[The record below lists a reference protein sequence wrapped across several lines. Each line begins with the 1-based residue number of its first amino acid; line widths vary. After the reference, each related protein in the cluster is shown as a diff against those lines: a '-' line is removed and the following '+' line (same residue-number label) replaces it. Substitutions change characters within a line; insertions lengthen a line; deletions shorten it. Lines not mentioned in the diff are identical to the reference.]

1 MKCHVVFQF
10 LLFLLWCWFCSY
22 STEKN
27 IPWSCLVSSV
37 FVISSCFCCV
47 ACATRKRIVQET
59 PQRLASYRWYLD
71 SLDSWSDLVLWWDLI
86 LLVDL
91 EPQYML
97 YVFRF
102 IVPLCNRRKWLRSLY
117 FSLYVFHVLNL
128 NVKTNHMIDC
138 PLNHM
143 IDLSPQFIYCDHCK
157 IIGLQS
163 YVGFFR
169 GKFGSSTTTRQ
180 GTFFWLFQSPMVF
193 MLSLQR

>member
-37 FVISSCFCCV
+37 FVISPCFCFV
-47 ACATRKRIVQET
+47 ACVTRKRIVQET
-59 PQRLASYRWYLD
+59 PQILASYRWYLD

-128 NVKTNHMIDC
+128 NVKTNHMIDFADQ
-138 PLNHM
+138 N
-143 IDLSPQFIYCDHCK
+143 LSERSGTLRKMSVLANSGK
-157 IIGLQS
+157 I
-163 YVGFFR
+163 
-169 GKFGSSTTTRQ
+169 
-180 GTFFWLFQSPMVF
+180 
-193 MLSLQR
+193 